1 MPYTG
6 FRRVAVLLLWLAASV
21 AFTTGPAPAGTDV
34 TSSAASGAAPIEILG
49 DVTPATGAD
58 TGPRTIDAGVSFE
71 NHAATPATS
80 IDFTYLFLDANG
92 AAVGEEHTSAR
103 GRFAPQVPIERDAAA
118 GAHFPGYSSGSVLYV
133 GDQDTNIYEPIEHIV
148 VSVDDATF
156 ADGSK
161 WEGKTRDTS
170 ALPPQTT
177 HDQSTDAAHI
187 RILRIV
193 SQRANSLYDRVNTAL
208 SFANDNEK
216 GIDAIQFG
224 YTFYDRDGNVI
235 QHQTAIVRGAYPHG
249 AISTLNPATRI
260 TFRGV
265 VMNGGSVWLGWGD
278 AAQYVARITASVDDI
293 RFTDGTIWTALGP
306 G

>member
-1 MPYTG
+1 MSYSG
-6 FRRVAVLLLWLAASV
+6 FRRAFALLLGLTASAAFMT
-21 AFTTGPAPAGTDV
+21 APAPAGTDI
-34 TSSAASGAAPIEILG
+34 TSSPASGSAPIEVLG

-58 TGPRTIDAGVSFE
+58 TAPQTMDAGVAFE

-80 IDFTYLFLDANG
+80 IDFTYLFVDANG
-92 AAVGEEHTSAR
+92 AAIAEEHTSTR
-103 GRFAPQVPIERDAAA
+103 GRFAPQVPIERDPAAS
-118 GAHFPGYSSGSVLYV
+118 AHFPGYASGSVLYV
-133 GDQDTNIYEPIEHIV
+133 GDQDTNLYEPIEHIV

-161 WEGKTRDTS
+161 WEGKTRDSS
-170 ALPPQTT
+170 AQPPQVA
-177 HDQSTDAAHI
+177 HDPSTDAAHI

-193 SQRANSLYDRVNTAL
+193 SQRANSLYDRVDTAL
-208 SFANDNEK
+208 SFANDNERR
-216 GIDAIQFG
+216 IDAIQFG

-235 QHQTAIVRGAYPHG
+235 QHQTAIVRGAYSHG

-278 AAQYVARITASVDDI
+278 AAQYVARIIASVDDI
-293 RFTDGTIWTALGP
+293 RFADGTIWTSASP